1 MNFSGIDPNLIG
13 RSQSPAFFVTK
24 PTPDRYPPKIAVA
37 AVRLLAYLISKPLWF
52 VRFVGKENIPPESAG
67 GIIIAS
73 NHQTYIDP
81 VWICIPLSR
90 RVRYLAIEKAFHWPV
105 IGAVIKY
112 LGAFPVKQTDGL
124 SVSTIKVA
132 LRSLRE
138 GAAVIIFPEGERE
151 FADGKLLPF
160 KQGAARLAVQAGV
173 GILPVTVSGGDR
185 IWPQGQKYPNLF
197 RRAVITYHP
206 MIKIATGSESKSD
219 EVIDHLTT
227 ALETAISRDTN

>member
-1 MNFSGIDPNLIG
+1 MTQT
-13 RSQSPAFFVTK
+13 R
-24 PTPDRYPPKIAVA
+24 PDRYPPKITVA

-52 VRFVGKENIPPESAG
+52 VRFNGKENIPPESAG

-105 IGAVIKY
+105 IGAVIKF

-185 IWPQGQKYPNLF
+185 IWPQGQKYPRIF

-206 MIKIATGSESKSD
+206 KIEIPCGRDIKSD
-219 EVIDHLTT
+219 EVIEQITS
-227 ALETAISRDTN
+227 ALEAAISGRANEHSSGNSVAA

>member
-1 MNFSGIDPNLIG
+1 MTQTN
-13 RSQSPAFFVTK
+13 
-24 PTPDRYPPKIAVA
+24 PDRYPPKITVA

-52 VRFVGKENIPPESAG
+52 VRFNGKENIPPESAG

-105 IGAVIKY
+105 IGAVIKF

-185 IWPQGQKYPNLF
+185 IWPQGQKYPRIF

-206 MIKIATGSESKSD
+206 TIEIPCGRDIKSD
-219 EVIDHLTT
+219 EVIEQIMS
-227 ALETAISRDTN
+227 ALEAAISGRANEDSSGNSVAA

>member
-1 MNFSGIDPNLIG
+1 MTQTN
-13 RSQSPAFFVTK
+13 
-24 PTPDRYPPKIAVA
+24 PDRYPPKITVA

-52 VRFVGKENIPPESAG
+52 VRFNGKENIPPESAG

-105 IGAVIKY
+105 IGAVIKF

-185 IWPQGQKYPNLF
+185 IWPQGQKYPRIF

-206 MIKIATGSESKSD
+206 TIEIPCGRDIKSD
-219 EVIDHLTT
+219 EVIEQITSALKAAIDGRTDQQRSDNSVT
-227 ALETAISRDTN
+227 A

>member
-1 MNFSGIDPNLIG
+1 M
-13 RSQSPAFFVTK
+13 TK

-52 VRFVGKENIPPESAG
+52 VRFNGRQNIPPESAG

-105 IGAVIKY
+105 IGSVIKY

-206 MIKIATGSESKSD
+206 MIEIPSGSGSKSD
-219 EVIDHLTT
+219 EVIERLT
-227 ALETAISRDTN
+227 AELETAIGGRADQPQSGIEFPA

>member
-1 MNFSGIDPNLIG
+1 MTQTN
-13 RSQSPAFFVTK
+13 
-24 PTPDRYPPKIAVA
+24 PDRYPPKITVA

-52 VRFVGKENIPPESAG
+52 VRFNGKENIPPESAG

-105 IGAVIKY
+105 IGAVIKF

-173 GILPVTVSGGDR
+173 GILPVTISGGDR
-185 IWPQGQKYPNLF
+185 IWPQGQKYPKIF

-206 MIKIATGSESKSD
+206 TIEIPCGPDIKGD
-219 EVIDHLTT
+219 EVIEQITSALNAAIDGRTDQQRSDTSVT
-227 ALETAISRDTN
+227 A

>member
-1 MNFSGIDPNLIG
+1 MTQT
-13 RSQSPAFFVTK
+13 R
-24 PTPDRYPPKIAVA
+24 PDRYPPKITVA

-52 VRFVGKENIPPESAG
+52 VRFNGKENIPPESAG

-105 IGAVIKY
+105 IGAVIKF

-185 IWPQGQKYPNLF
+185 IWPQGQKYPRIF

-206 MIKIATGSESKSD
+206 TIEIPCGRDIKSD
-219 EVIDHLTT
+219 EVIEQITS
-227 ALETAISRDTN
+227 ALEAAISGRANEHSSGNSVAA